1 MEVKDRPLCRR
12 RSGGIKLEAAR
23 PGGRREGREQPRQS
37 RAGSALPDGPGA
49 VSETGRYTQGT
60 GVVTPLEPL
69 ASSNPVDSGWRRAP
83 ARHMGGKL
91 RAGCL
96 GSGPGGHG
104 ELATAVAVAK

>member
-1 MEVKDRPLCRR
+1 MEVKDRPLFRR

-69 ASSNPVDSGWRRAP
+69 ASSNPVDSGWMA
-83 ARHMGGKL
+83 ARTRSPS
-91 RAGCL
+91 RAGNSRQGVQGLGLEATVNCL
-96 GSGPGGHG
+96 RQ
-104 ELATAVAVAK
+104 